1 MFGIFSTPPP
11 PLPAYSF
18 RVKAKIFIILIVVIY
33 SYSEQ
38 AILSSSIV
46 RIIRILANFVVKNAN
61 KRIIIDAYSQTGGA
75 EDAAKIFSYNYQ
87 IL

>member
-1 MFGIFSTPPP
+1 MFGIFPTLPP
-11 PLPAYSF
+11 PAYSF

-75 EDAAKIFSYNYQ
+75 EGAAKIFSYNYQ